1 MSDLAVVSN
10 TAPVMSTVEGYINT
24 LGMDTEQ
31 ARVDTFNTLN
41 GSMSLNVGLPCDP
54 STGLSPEFTVIDCI
68 TTPGV
73 RKGRNGQPDVDCQNT
88 YLITNKGAR
97 YFTQSE
103 GIARSVNA
111 IAALYPGF
119 NKKVDVDEVTGEV
132 RVHGGVRVA
141 VKAVQMPN
149 GNTFKQLELI
159 GADE

>member
-10 TAPVMSTVEGYINT
+10 TTSVISTVEGYINT
-24 LGMDTEQ
+24 LGMDTDQ
-31 ARVDTFNTLN
+31 GRVDTFNTIN

-54 STGLSPEFTVIDCI
+54 QTGYSPEFVVVDCI

-73 RKGRNGQPDVDCQNT
+73 RKGRNGQPDSDCQNT
-88 YLITNKGAR
+88 YLITDVGTR

-111 IAALYPGF
+111 IAAIYPGL
-119 NKKVDVDEVTGEV
+119 NKKVDVDEATGEV
-132 RVHGGVRVA
+132 RIHGGVRVA
-141 VKAVQMPN
+141 VKATQMPN

-159 GADE
+159 GAVD